1 MRNKPAKP
9 VTQTKYYPFNGGID
23 VVTPALSVD
32 PGFALT
38 LVNYEPWYNGG
49 YRRVDGFERF
59 SGAAKP
65 SAAVF
70 RGAPVSSLAG
80 FVVGTNTTAG
90 TGVSSGAVGNFVIS
104 LTVAGTVTIAG
115 TVTAV
120 NTSWVAITNV
130 TGSFTNAEA
139 VYFAGAGTSTG
150 TFLATPSVGYGPVG
164 TNTTTFLYTSDML
177 AAAQSYYRANI
188 AALPGT
194 GNVLGAWQNGTNN
207 YAWRG
212 TGTGTSAKAVMYLS
226 TSTNGWGTGGITY
239 CTTLYYNGL
248 ITTNGTFTGSIDTN
262 GVASIS
268 GISAGVLT
276 TNMVLSDPTGYI
288 PTDTTVVS
296 QLSGAVGGVGTYQLS
311 QAPAAAISSEVIYGF
326 NAGINVPTAGQIVVG
341 VTSLVTATVYA
352 SVPQDITVGYLALT
366 GVSGTFTSG
375 ESLEVDGSVFAA
387 ASGTQTTFN
396 FGTGTNVFKS
406 FYRFMNKNFFASS
419 STYNTYGVNNLTAAF
434 QIDQNNIVMP
444 ILMPQTPLSNQPAN
458 NTPFF
463 LAEYQ
468 NFLWLAF
475 PGGIVQQSVQGVP
488 YQYDGFLGAAEFGV
502 GAEITGMYSIVGP
515 ALAIMTTKDSWTVN
529 GTSDAS
535 FTLTKAAEKVGAVK
549 YAAQG
554 LDTVYA
560 LNELGITSLS
570 RTQSYGNFVGA
581 TISQLVQPIVASLRP
596 NFADSAIVRSTNEA
610 RFYFTDGSVLIMYVP
625 GLGQQNKAWSAVESG
640 VTAQFGYASYPNPIY
655 NISNSEDQNGNEV
668 SYFGSTNGDG
678 FVYQD
683 RSGTSWDGAQITSY
697 VRLAFNNVGSPAT
710 RKYFRRAD
718 LELNALSAL
727 ALKFAWDLSYSNAES
742 SSAVYNETASQ
753 IQAVNVFGG
762 GGYWDSIYWNNFDWD
777 AQAISSARASLNGT
791 GENISF
797 LIFHQAIVD
806 SPFILQGLVLHF
818 DPRRYQR

>member
-32 PGFALT
+32 PGFALA

-59 SGAAKP
+59 DGHAKP
-65 SAAVF
+65 SAASF
-70 RGAPVSSLAG
+70 DGAPVSSLSG
-80 FVVGTNTTAG
+80 FVIGTNTTQG
-90 TGVSSGAVGNFVIS
+90 TGVSSGAVGNFVLS
-104 LTVAGTVTIAG
+104 LTVASTVTIAG

-120 NTSWVAITNV
+120 STSWVAITNI
-130 TGSFTNAEA
+130 TGSFTNGEQ
-139 VYFAGAGTSTG
+139 VLFGTTTSTG
-150 TFLATPSVGYGPVG
+150 SFLATPSVGYGPSG

-177 AAAQSYYRANI
+177 AAAQNYYRAQI
-188 AALPGT
+188 SKLPGT
-194 GNVLGAWQNGTNN
+194 GNMLGAWQNGTNI

-226 TSTNGWGTGGITY
+226 TSTGGWGTAGITY

-248 ITTNGTFTGSIDTN
+248 VTTSGTFTGSVDTN
-262 GVASIS
+262 GVATIT

-276 TNMVLSDPTGYI
+276 TNMTLSDPTGYL
-288 PTDTTVVS
+288 PVETTVLS
-296 QLSGAVGGVGTYQLS
+296 QLAGVAGTVGTYQLS

-326 NAGINVPTAGQIVVG
+326 NAGINVPTSGQVVTG
-341 VTSLVTATVYA
+341 ASSLATATIYA
-352 SVPQDITVGYLALT
+352 AVPQDTTVGYLALT
-366 GVSGTFTSG
+366 GVIGTFTNG
-375 ESLEVDGSVFAA
+375 ENLVVNGNVFADSSSA
-387 ASGTQTTFN
+387 PALFN

-406 FYRFMNKNFFASS
+406 FYRMMNKNFFASS
-419 STYNTYGVNNLTAAF
+419 SSYNAYGVNDLTAAF
-434 QIDQNNIVMP
+434 QIDQNNVVMP
-444 ILMPQTPLSNQPAN
+444 ILMPQTPLANQPAN
-458 NTPFF
+458 NNPFF
-463 LAEYQ
+463 IAEYQ

-488 YQYDGFLGAAEFGV
+488 YQFDGFLGAAEFGV

-515 ALAIMTTKDSWTVN
+515 ALAILTVKDSWTVN
-529 GTSDAS
+529 GTDDAN
-535 FTLTKAAEKVGAVK
+535 FTLTKAAEKVGAIK

-581 TISQLVQPIVASLRP
+581 TISQLIQTIVAALRP
-596 NFADSAIVRSTNEA
+596 NFQDSTIVRSTNEA

-640 VTAQFGYASYPNPIY
+640 VTAQFGYASYPNPVY
-655 NISNSEDQNGNEV
+655 NICNTEDQNGNEV

-718 LELNALSAL
+718 LELNALSSL
-727 ALKFAWDLSYSNAES
+727 ALKFSWDLSYSNTES
-742 SSAVYNETASQ
+742 SSAVSGITASQ
-753 IQAVNVFGG
+753 IPAVNVFGG
-762 GGYWDSIYWNNFDWD
+762 GGYWDSINWNNFDWD
-777 AQAISSARASLNGT
+777 GQAISSARASLNGT

-806 SPFILQGLVLHF
+806 TPFILQGLVLHF

>member
-1 MRNKPAKP
+1 MRNRPAKP
-9 VTQTKYYPFNGGID
+9 VTATKYYPFNGGID

-32 PGFALT
+32 PGFALA

-65 SAAVF
+65 SAAVCY
-70 RGAPVSSLAG
+70 GAPVSSLAG

-115 TVTAV
+115 TVTQV
-120 NTSWVAITNV
+120 NTSFVGITNI
-130 TGSFTNAEA
+130 TGSFTNAEQ
-139 VYFAGAGTSTG
+139 VRFGTNTSTG
-150 TFLATPSVGYGPVG
+150 TFLATPSLGYAPAG
-164 TNTTTFLYTSDML
+164 TNTTTFLYQSDML
-177 AAAQSYYRANI
+177 AAAQNYYRAQI
-188 AALPGT
+188 PALPGT
-194 GNVLGAWQNGTNN
+194 GNVLGVWQNGTNI

-226 TSTNGWGTGGITY
+226 TSTGGFGTGGITY
-239 CTTLYYNGL
+239 CQTIYYNGL
-248 ITTNGTFTGSIDTN
+248 VTTSGTFTASIDTN
-262 GVASIS
+262 GVMSVS
-268 GISAGVLT
+268 GISAGALT
-276 TNMVLSDPTGYI
+276 TNMTISDPTGYI
-288 PTDTTVVS
+288 PVATTVVS
-296 QLSGAVGGVGTYQLS
+296 QITGVSGTVGTYQLS
-311 QAPAAAISSEVIYGF
+311 TSPAAAISSEVVYGF
-326 NAGINVPTAGQIVVG
+326 NAGINVPTTGQVVVG
-341 VTSLVTATVYA
+341 VTSLATATVYA
-352 SVPQDITVGYLALT
+352 AVPQDTTIGYLALT
-366 GVSGTFTSG
+366 GVIGTFTNG
-375 ESLEVDGSVFAA
+375 ENLKVSGSVFAA
-387 ASGTQTTFN
+387 ASSGPTTFN
-396 FGTGTNVFKS
+396 FGTGTNVFTS
-406 FYRFMNKNFFASS
+406 FYRFMNKNFFASA
-419 STYNTYGVNNLTAAF
+419 STYNAYGVNGLTAAF

-444 ILMPQTPLSNQPAN
+444 ILLPQTAMANQPAA

-475 PGGIVQQSVQGVP
+475 PGGIIQQSVQGVP
-488 YQYDGFLGAAEFGV
+488 YQFDGFLGAAEFGV
-502 GAEITGMYSIVGP
+502 GAEITGLYSIVGP

-529 GTSDAS
+529 GTDDAN
-535 FTLTKAAEKVGAVK
+535 FTLTKAAEKVGAIK

-581 TISQLVQPIVASLRP
+581 TISQLVQPVVASLRP
-596 NFADSAIVRSTNEA
+596 AFQDSSIVRQTNEA

-640 VTAQFGYASYPNPIY
+640 VTAQFGYASYPNPVY
-655 NISNSEDQNGNEV
+655 NISNSEDSNGNEV

-683 RSGTSWDGAQITSY
+683 RSGTSWDGAVVTSY

-718 LELNALSAL
+718 LELNALSPL
-727 ALKFAWDLSYSNAES
+727 ALKFSWDLSYSNTES
-742 SSAVYNETASQ
+742 SSAVSGVTASQ
-753 IQAVNVFGG
+753 IPAVNIFGG

-777 AQAISSARASLNGT
+777 AQTISSARASLNGT

-806 SPFILQGLVLHF
+806 SPFILQGLVLHY
-818 DPRRYQR
+818 DPRRLQR

>member
-1 MRNKPAKP
+1 MRKPAKP

-32 PGFALT
+32 PGFALA

-59 SGAAKP
+59 NGAAKP
-65 SAAVF
+65 SAAVSV
-70 RGAPVSSLAG
+70 GAPVSSLSG
-80 FVVGTNTTAG
+80 FVIGTNTTQG
-90 TGVSSGAVGNFVIS
+90 TGVSSGAIGNFVIG
-104 LTVAGTVTIAG
+104 LTVSG
-115 TVTAV
+115 
-120 NTSWVAITNV
+120 TSWVGITNI
-130 TGSFTNAEA
+130 TGTFTNAEG
-139 VYFAGAGTSTG
+139 VLFGTSTSTG
-150 TFLATPSVGYGPVG
+150 TFLTMPSVGFGPAG

-177 AAAQSYYRANI
+177 AAAQSYYRAQI

-194 GNVLGAWQNGTNN
+194 GNVLGAWQNGANN

-248 ITTNGTFTGSIDTN
+248 VTTSGTFTGSVDTN
-262 GVASIS
+262 GVAVIT
-268 GISAGVLT
+268 GISVGALT
-276 TNMVLSDPTGYI
+276 SNMTISDPTGYL
-288 PTDTTVVS
+288 PTGDTVVS
-296 QLSGAVGGVGTYQLS
+296 QLSGTTGTVGTYQLS
-311 QAPAAAISSEVIYGF
+311 AAPAAAMPAGSILYGF
-326 NAGINVPTAGQIVVG
+326 NAGINIPTNGQIVVG
-341 VTSLVTATVYA
+341 VSSLATATIYA
-352 SVPQDITVGYLALT
+352 AVPQDITVGYLALT
-366 GVSGTFTSG
+366 GVVGTFTNG
-375 ESLEVDGSVFAA
+375 ENLSINNQIFAA
-387 ASGTQTTFN
+387 ASSGPTVFN

-434 QIDQNNIVMP
+434 QIDQNNVVMP
-444 ILMPQTPLSNQPAN
+444 ILLPQTALTNQPAA

-488 YQYDGFLGAAEFGV
+488 YQFDGFLGAAEFGV

-515 ALAIMTTKDSWTVN
+515 ALAIMTTKDSWTIN

-581 TISQLVQPIVASLRP
+581 TISQLIQTIVAALRP
-596 NFADSAIVRSTNEA
+596 NFADSTIVRATNEA

-640 VTAQFGYASYPNPIY
+640 VTAQFGYATYPNPIY

-668 SYFGSTNGDG
+668 SYFGSSNGDG

-718 LELNALSAL
+718 LELNAPSQI
-727 ALKFAWDLSYSNAES
+727 ALKFDWDLSYSNAES
-742 SSAVYNETASQ
+742 SSAVYGVTASQ

-762 GGYWDSIYWNNFDWD
+762 GGYWDSVNWNNFDWD
-777 AQAISSARASLNGT
+777 GQVISSARASLNGT

-806 SPFILQGLVLHF
+806 APFILQGLVLHF